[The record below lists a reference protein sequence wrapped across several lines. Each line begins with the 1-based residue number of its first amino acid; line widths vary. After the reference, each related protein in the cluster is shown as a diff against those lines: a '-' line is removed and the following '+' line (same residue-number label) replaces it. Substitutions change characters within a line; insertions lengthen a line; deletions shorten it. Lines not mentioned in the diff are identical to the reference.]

1 MEESDSKLFHLAKND
16 KNARRGELNFSRGNV
31 QTPAFMPVG
40 TYGSVKGMTPHQIL
54 ETGSEIILGNTF
66 HLGLRPG
73 LEIIQASGGLHNFM
87 GWDRP
92 ILTDSGGFQVF
103 SLGKMSSISE
113 DGVTFSS
120 PINGDKVFL
129 GPEESIKIQSVLG
142 SDVVMV
148 FDDCTPHPATFE
160 VAERSMYL
168 SARWAERS
176 KIAHGE
182 SSAALF
188 GIVQGGMFPKLR
200 DISLSKIQEI
210 GFDGY
215 AIGGLSVGES
225 KSELFEILE
234 HVISKLPIDQPRYLM
249 GVGTPSDL
257 LEAAKLGVDMF
268 DCVLPTRNARNGY
281 LFTSRGDLKLR
292 NSRHKDSDI
301 AVDADCA
308 CYTCAN
314 FSRGY
319 LHHLDKCNEILGSTL
334 NTIHNVHFYQEH
346 MQRIRTAIC
355 NETLEEFAN
364 GFYAQQISSKDV

>member
-1 MEESDSKLFHLAKND
+1 M
-16 KNARRGELNFSRGNV
+16 
-31 QTPAFMPVG
+31 
-40 TYGSVKGMTPHQIL
+40 
-54 ETGSEIILGNTF
+54 GNTF

-73 LEIIQASGGLHNFM
+73 LEIIEANGGLHNFM

-103 SLGKMSSISE
+103 SLGKMRRISE
-113 DGVTFSS
+113 EGVTFSS
-120 PINGDKVFL
+120 PVNGDKVFL
-129 GPEESIKIQSVLG
+129 GPEESIKIQSALG
-142 SDVVMV
+142 SDVVMI
-148 FDDCTPHPATFE
+148 FDDCTPYPATFE
-160 VAERSMYL
+160 IAERSMYL

-182 SSAALF
+182 SAAALF

-234 HVISKLPIDQPRYLM
+234 HVISQLPVDQPRYLM

-257 LEAAKLGVDMF
+257 LEATKLGVDMF

-292 NSRHKDSDI
+292 NARHKDSDK
-301 AVDADCA
+301 AVDADCT
-308 CYTCAN
+308 CYTCTN

-334 NTIHNVHFYQEH
+334 NTIHNLHFYQEH

-355 NETLEEFAN
+355 NDALEIFAN
-364 GFYAQQISSKDV
+364 GFYAQQMSSEDV

>member
-1 MEESDSKLFHLAKND
+1 MEESDSKLFHLSKND

-73 LEIIQASGGLHNFM
+73 LAIIQASGGLHNFM

-234 HVISKLPIDQPRYLM
+234 HVISKLPMDQPRYLM

-364 GFYAQQISSKDV
+364 GFYAQQISSKDI

>member
-1 MEESDSKLFHLAKND
+1 MGESDIKFFHLSKKY

-40 TYGSVKGMTPHQIL
+40 TYGSVKGMTPQQVL

-73 LEIIQASGGLHNFM
+73 LEIIEASRGLHNFM

-103 SLGKMSSISE
+103 SLGKMRRISE
-113 DGVTFSS
+113 EGVTFSS
-120 PINGDKVFL
+120 PVNGDKVFL

-142 SDVVMV
+142 SDVVMI
-148 FDDCTPHPATFE
+148 FDDCTPYPATFE
-160 VAERSMYL
+160 IAERSMYL

-176 KIAHGE
+176 KIAHGK

-234 HVISKLPIDQPRYLM
+234 HVISQLPVDQPRYLM

-257 LEAAKLGVDMF
+257 LEATKLGVDMF

-292 NSRHKDSDI
+292 NARHKDSDK
-301 AVDADCA
+301 AVDADCT
-308 CYTCAN
+308 CYTCTN

-334 NTIHNVHFYQEH
+334 NTIHNLHFYQEH

-355 NETLEEFAN
+355 NDTLEIFAN
-364 GFYAQQISSKDV
+364 GFYAQQMSSEDV